1 MCVENVYSCIYCDK
15 FGMVERGL
23 KLHLMACKGRPL
35 KAISAEAL
43 AVLVEEI
50 KSKQDKL
57 KKKWRESQTA
67 NSSSDN
73 SDIVLGG
80 KK

>member
-1 MCVENVYSCIYCDK
+1 
-15 FGMVERGL
+15 MVERGL
-23 KLHLMACKGRPL
+23 KLHLMACRGRPL